1 MSYGQDCI
9 TKKYS
14 MVVSHNILKRP
25 YNILK
30 EPFRSIIDENKHDI
44 LLAFI
49 GSSIILFLLTI
60 YIASPAFGYF
70 YADPFYYMRSLPVFY
85 WIGISITI
93 LPLIIPSYNKS
104 KIIFVIILGLY
115 LYGLPVILY
124 NNPRF
129 TDVYSHEAS
138 TISLLNH
145 QGFPT
150 ENEYYSKEYPGT
162 FLFQSI
168 NLLITG
174 IPDFI
179 LLKTMSIFLII
190 LPGVIVY
197 LMVKNIYPTMASIAA
212 LAFFATFFNDQGHFS
227 PQLFALSLYLA
238 VLFGLQKVS
247 SYNKRAEKSW
257 IIVAMLAIII
267 VNISNPTSSYFLFAN
282 LLAGLILLR
291 LLRGPFRWNNK
302 VIWDRI
308 WTILIID
315 TVILISWSAY
325 IGVGKGIYEPVDLST
340 QFSSQLPIH
349 PNPPDESVFIST
361 YLGYAVR
368 ICMFIIGIMML
379 IVLYLRRKF
388 LVDRTITPHLIII
401 AALFIIALSFIPIS
415 GLQKYTSTFLLRAVF
430 YASISWSLTIPFFI
444 NLPFRSRVARNL
456 KYIPIIYGI
465 LSIILLPIT
474 KYGADYLSFIPSS
487 ELYMANFIDHHRGKV
502 YELLPLTDNTWQI
515 FFYYHTLNH
524 NSSITIH
531 RPYPDQYTDAIAVG
545 KKPLD
550 YILPMVR
557 DWTYS
562 NPNQLVV
569 SFGYLDSVFVL
580 HEGDKEY
587 LQGLETYMKSRHNLI
602 SYSGQARTYI
612 TTP

>member
-1 MSYGQDCI
+1 MHLGKMVSL
-9 TKKYS
+9 KKYS
-14 MVVSHNILKRP
+14 MELIHNP
-25 YNILK
+25 LK

-49 GSSIILFLLTI
+49 GSSIIFFLLTI
-60 YIASPAFGYF
+60 YIAIPAFAYF

-104 KIIFVIILGLY
+104 KVIFVIMLGLY
-115 LYGLPVILY
+115 LHALPIILY

-129 TDVYSHEAS
+129 TDVYYHEAS

-145 QGFPT
+145 PGFPT
-150 ENEYYSKEYPGT
+150 ESEYYSREYPGT
-162 FLFQSI
+162 FLFHAI
-168 NLLITG
+168 NLLVTG
-174 IPDFI
+174 MPHFI
-179 LLKTMSIFLII
+179 LLKTISIFLII

-212 LAFFATFFNDQGHFS
+212 LAFFATFFNDQAHFS
-227 PQLFALSLYLA
+227 PQLFALSFYLA

-257 IIVAMLAIII
+257 IIVTLLAIII

-282 LLAGLILLR
+282 LVAGVILMRFLPR
-291 LLRGPFRWNNK
+291 PFRFNNK
-302 VIWDRI
+302 IIGDRI
-308 WTILIID
+308 WTILVID
-315 TVILISWSAY
+315 TVILISWGSY
-325 IGVGKGIYEPVDLST
+325 VGLGKGIYEPLDLSDN
-340 QFSSQLPIH
+340 FSSQLPIH

-368 ICMFIIGIMML
+368 VSMLLTGIMML
-379 IVLYLRRKF
+379 IVLYLKRNL
-388 LVDRTITPHLIII
+388 LVNRTIIPYFIIT
-401 AALFIIALSFIPIS
+401 AALFIIALSFIPLS
-415 GLQKYTSTFLLRAVF
+415 GFQKYTSTFLLRAVL
-430 YASISWSLTIPFFI
+430 YAGISWSITIPFFI
-444 NLPFRSRVARNL
+444 NLPFRSMVASNL
-456 KYIPIIYGI
+456 KYMPIVYAIF
-465 LSIILLPIT
+465 SIIFLPIT

-487 ELYMANFIDHHRGKV
+487 ELYMANFIDQHRGKV

-524 NSSITIH
+524 NSSLALN
-531 RPYPDQYTDAIAVG
+531 RPYPDQYYDAFALG
-545 KKPLD
+545 RKPLD
-550 YILPMVR
+550 YVLPMVR

-562 NPNQLVV
+562 HPNQLVA
-569 SFGYLDSVFVL
+569 SFGYLDSIFLL

-587 LQGLETYMKSRHNLI
+587 LQGLEAYMKSRHNLV
-602 SYSGQARTYI
+602 SYSGQARTYVA
-612 TTP
+612 TP